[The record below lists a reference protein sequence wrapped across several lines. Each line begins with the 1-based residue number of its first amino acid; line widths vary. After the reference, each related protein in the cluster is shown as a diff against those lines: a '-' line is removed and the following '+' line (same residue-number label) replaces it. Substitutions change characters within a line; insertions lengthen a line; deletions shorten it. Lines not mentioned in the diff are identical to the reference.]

1 MGTSLVDISK
11 MPESDPSDIIEIG
24 EDGTFEIP
32 ETASIKIPYSEKP
45 KTSETHEELVGE
57 SAIDN
62 NSAALDDSIL
72 KSLSSGE
79 YKVLLDRSSGKVSV
93 ILCLHEEEV
102 FQSIRISQNAIS
114 VDLEFNKHIYIPLP
128 SPVDTDSATSKS
140 YKNYVTIQVKNL

>member
-1 MGTSLVDISK
+1 

-32 ETASIKIPYSEKP
+32 ETASIKIPYSEKM
-45 KTSETHEELVGE
+45 KASETQNELGGE
-57 SAIDN
+57 IAKDN
-62 NSAALDDSIL
+62 NSVAIDHSIL
-72 KSLSSGE
+72 ESLSSGE

-114 VDLEFNKHIYIPLP
+114 VDLECNKHIYIPLP
-128 SPVDTDSATSKS
+128 SPVDTGSATSKS
-140 YKNYVTIQVKNL
+140 YKNYVTIQVNNL